1 MNEGVSNLMLGV
13 WALKKVLR
21 GLEGW
26 ALLQPWYFL
35 SSDLSRRGVVS
46 QNGQG
51 QPPFEA
57 LSDPGA

>member
-1 MNEGVSNLMLGV
+1 MMLGV